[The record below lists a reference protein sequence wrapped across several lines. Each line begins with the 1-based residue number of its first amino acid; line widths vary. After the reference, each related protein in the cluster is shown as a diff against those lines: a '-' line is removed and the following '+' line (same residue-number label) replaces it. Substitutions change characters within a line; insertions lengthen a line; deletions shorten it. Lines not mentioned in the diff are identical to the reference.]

1 MIAAFEEPEVG
12 WKAWFEDLQIRWFTF
27 DVDDPRT
34 YLDDTNT
41 FCQEV
46 GNAWLASWMD
56 MCCALL
62 KHLKA
67 TTQREERGILFHC
80 FGGVNRSSAALCAW
94 LIFRRQLS
102 AEAAVQSLL
111 TARPTLHPWK
121 HRYVE
126 AGSYPVYLEY
136 FTVKSGYSRL
146 KFYYRG
152 PDTGDEWALV
162 CSGGASTCS
171 PLDPPHK
178 PEITVFGDNPSY
190 FLKNASADYEDP
202 GSQCLSGDEDSVNRW
217 AWEVVLEKPSLGTTG
232 TFYTNYTCEDSYGL
246 IDTANREVIIRD
258 VPSITL
264 IGPTPFVLLKD
275 DTFSDPQ
282 ACCLDFAGNSLS
294 VVSFQSVTSDE
305 GVYETSYTC
314 VDPLI
319 SYMVTANR
327 QVVVNT
333 EPVIELLGDSTVKI
347 TKGTGY
353 VDDGIV
359 CHDAEDGLI
368 TNIRPDNEEIIRPAR
383 VYTSDSSTATA
394 RAAVDGN
401 GEDTCGNCELVQTG
415 LLRWVQLDLGAPRS
429 VTQVRLYAPSDG
441 PTAEKGRGTKALR
454 VIAVACGKAL
464 ST

>member
-1 MIAAFEEPEVG
+1 MAERVLSEGRDAAAHKKKGPA
-12 WKAWFEDLQIRWFTF
+12 KARSWAK
-27 DVDDPRT
+27 
-34 YLDDTNT
+34 YL
-41 FCQEV
+41 
-46 GNAWLASWMD
+46 
-56 MCCALL
+56 
-62 KHLKA
+62 
-67 TTQREERGILFHC
+67 
-80 FGGVNRSSAALCAW
+80 
-94 LIFRRQLS
+94 
-102 AEAAVQSLL
+102 
-111 TARPTLHPWK
+111 
-121 HRYVE
+121 RYVE

-152 PDTGDEWALV
+152 
-162 CSGGASTCS
+162 
-171 PLDPPHK
+171 
-178 PEITVFGDNPSY
+178 
-190 FLKNASADYEDP
+190 
-202 GSQCLSGDEDSVNRW
+202 LSGDEDSVNRW
-217 AWEVVLEKPSLGTTG
+217 AWEVVLKKPSLGTTG

-368 TNIRPDNEEIIRPAR
+368 TNIRPDNEEKPGSI
-383 VYTSDSSTATA
+383 
-394 RAAVDGN
+394 
-401 GEDTCGNCELVQTG
+401 C
-415 LLRWVQLDLGAPRS
+415 
-429 VTQVRLYAPSDG
+429 
-441 PTAEKGRGTKALR
+441 K
-454 VIAVACGKAL
+454 
-464 ST
+464 

>member
-1 MIAAFEEPEVG
+1 MNGHWYVLEAPALAP
-12 WKAWFEDLQIRWFTF
+12 RWT
-27 DVDDPRT
+27 
-34 YLDDTNT
+34 
-41 FCQEV
+41 
-46 GNAWLASWMD
+46 
-56 MCCALL
+56 
-62 KHLKA
+62 
-67 TTQREERGILFHC
+67 
-80 FGGVNRSSAALCAW
+80 
-94 LIFRRQLS
+94 
-102 AEAAVQSLL
+102 
-111 TARPTLHPWK
+111 
-121 HRYVE
+121 
-126 AGSYPVYLEY
+126 
-136 FTVKSGYSRL
+136 
-146 KFYYRG
+146 
-152 PDTGDEWALV
+152 
-162 CSGGASTCS
+162 
-171 PLDPPHK
+171 PPHK

-217 AWEVVLEKPSLGTTG
+217 AWEVVLKKPSLGTTG

-368 TNIRPDNEEIIRPAR
+368 TNIRPDNEEKPGSI
-383 VYTSDSSTATA
+383 
-394 RAAVDGN
+394 
-401 GEDTCGNCELVQTG
+401 C
-415 LLRWVQLDLGAPRS
+415 
-429 VTQVRLYAPSDG
+429 
-441 PTAEKGRGTKALR
+441 K
-454 VIAVACGKAL
+454 
-464 ST
+464 